1 MVKIYSVN
9 GKKTKPIG
17 RVEDNGWVYD
27 AIEDGESIGIV
38 DQYGAVYDGV
48 FVGEFVGIVFRNGK
62 VVDDAEISNDV
73 GHVDENGMV
82 CDADGQV
89 VARAEGEPK
98 YYAGVALLLLQDKF
112 VK

>member
-1 MVKIYSVN
+1 MTKIYSVN
-9 GKKTKPIG
+9 GNETRPIG
-17 RVEDNGWVYD
+17 RVEDDGWVYD

-38 DQYGAVYDGV
+38 DQYGAVYDDV
-48 FVGEFVGIVFRNGK
+48 LAGEFVGIVFRDGL
-62 VVDDAEISNDV
+62 VVDEAEISNTV

-98 YYAGVALLLLQDKF
+98 YYAGVALLLMKDKLAE
-112 VK
+112 